1 VDTLDGFAGPAG
13 TGPAALDDARKIALL
28 RREDHA
34 GRLAGAPLNRAIRA
48 CLEVTNCAVTLQEI
62 IGDATAR
69 VRRDRELRAL
79 LDTAALTATDLAAEA
94 DEIGQALIQLE
105 LVGGLS

>member
-1 VDTLDGFAGPAG
+1 MNATVLHELTHRRPATGTSQHRLTAG
-13 TGPAALDDARKIALL
+13 
-28 RREDHA
+28 
-34 GRLAGAPLNRAIRA
+34 PLNRAIRA
-48 CLEVTNCAVTLQEI
+48 CLEVTDCAVTLQEI

-105 LVGGLS
+105 IVGAGP

>member
-1 VDTLDGFAGPAG
+1 MSAAVLTHRRPATDIGRHRLTDG
-13 TGPAALDDARKIALL
+13 
-28 RREDHA
+28 
-34 GRLAGAPLNRAIRA
+34 PLNRAIRA
-48 CLEVTNCAVTLQEI
+48 CLEVTDCAVTLQEI
-62 IGDATAR
+62 IDDATAR

-105 LVGGLS
+105 LVGGGP